1 MGIRNEQREKRRQEI
16 LTAALDLFIRRGYAA
31 TKISDIAQNVGM
43 SVGLLFH
50 YYESKEK
57 LYESL
62 IRSGVSGPM
71 SAVKPTEEEPLRF
84 FEDTAGKILHS
95 INEQPFIAKMFVL
108 MNRAFYN
115 DAAPQGVKDLLRG
128 FDIFTPT
135 SLLIKKGQANGT
147 IRVADPD
154 ALSLAYWCAIQG
166 IAEQMA
172 VHPDLPCPESDWIV
186 DMIRNPHMEVS
197 PQGKRSFSND

>member
-1 MGIRNEQREKRRQEI
+1 MGIRNDQREKRKQEI
-16 LTAALDLFIRRGYAA
+16 LAAALDLFIRRGYAA

-62 IRSGVSGPM
+62 IQSGVSGPM
-71 SAVKPTEEEPLRF
+71 STVKPTEEEPLRF
-84 FEDTAGKILHS
+84 FEDTAEKILQS
-95 INEQPFIAKMFVL
+95 IHGQPFIAKMFVL
-108 MNRAFYN
+108 MNQAFFN
-115 DAAPQGVKDLLRG
+115 DAAPQGVKDLLRD

-135 SLLIKKGQANGT
+135 SMLIKEGQENGT
-147 IRVADPD
+147 IRKGDPN

-172 VHPDLPCPESDWIV
+172 VHPDLPCPESSWIV
-186 DMIRNPHMEVS
+186 DMIRNPHAES
-197 PQGKRSFSND
+197 L